1 MNHGIFTF
9 SDDAKES
16 YSLMIKA
23 VTQAEKYIKKTS
35 KKYLP
40 GKSNKV
46 SSPDQIG
53 PILRG
58 LVCDNEND
66 SSFIVN
72 YRRTTTLM
80 NYLNGKNFKSYSQ
93 QGTVT
98 PDHAIRIKPTPLLI
112 DATHSCSI
120 DEFKKLAVKSI
131 NTYKS
136 KYINYF
142 KTHARNRKLKML
154 DPYQD

>member
-23 VTQAEKYIKKTS
+23 VSQAEKYIKKTS
-35 KKYLP
+35 KRVPSRKIKQSKLHP
-40 GKSNKV
+40 E
-46 SSPDQIG
+46 QIG

-80 NYLNGKNFKSYSQ
+80 NYLNGKNFKCYE
-93 QGTVT
+93 
-98 PDHAIRIKPTPLLI
+98 
-112 DATHSCSI
+112 
-120 DEFKKLAVKSI
+120 DE
-131 NTYKS
+131 
-136 KYINYF
+136 
-142 KTHARNRKLKML
+142 L
-154 DPYQD
+154 DL

>member
-23 VTQAEKYIKKTS
+23 VHKQKNILRRHLKVPSRKIKQS
-35 KKYLP
+35 KLH
-40 GKSNKV
+40 
-46 SSPDQIG
+46 PDQIG

-80 NYLNGKNFKSYSQ
+80 NYLNGKILNLILSKVQ
-93 QGTVT
+93 
-98 PDHAIRIKPTPLLI
+98 LLL
-112 DATHSCSI
+112 T
-120 DEFKKLAVKSI
+120 
-131 NTYKS
+131 
-136 KYINYF
+136 
-142 KTHARNRKLKML
+142 M
-154 DPYQD
+154 